1 MAHNNAIDQ
10 FTSNLCMFS
19 SQDNQ
24 KCKLCFT
31 ESEILELKKK
41 KKEIKRKKKEN
52 GQRTQIGMVEVGKGH
67 TPPFIRCHN
76 CKIAFLKMKIMF
88 SQSEV
93 VSEHSF

>member
-41 KKEIKRKKKEN
+41 KKGNKKEEKRE
-52 GQRTQIGMVEVGKGH
+52 RTTHPDRHGGGRKG
-67 TPPFIRCHN
+67 
-76 CKIAFLKMKIMF
+76 
-88 SQSEV
+88 S
-93 VSEHSF
+93 HSSLY